1 MTLNPNNP
9 YIRILL
15 VPLLFAGMSHRSSAG
30 PADPLLR
37 AIFGP
42 SLSDSALCLLAAQNA
57 EELSFHAPDSA
68 MRLSRAGADLSHRLG
83 YRHALALNLNAY
95 GNALFTRSDYAA
107 ALEQFA
113 SALRIG
119 TEMRDTALIAAGF
132 LNIGN
137 VNFYQRDF
145 GRALDGFKQSIELGA
160 AAGDSLII
168 ARASVNIGA
177 ILVQRNETVQGLR
190 YLERAAEA
198 FSYVGDRKGLAY
210 ALRNMAIAHQIGGR
224 AGTALS
230 FLRRSLQLAR
240 ELNNTELVSGCL
252 QAIADIHRQRGE
264 YRQSIASA
272 REAYT
277 LARTINDLPYVLGA
291 ATTLAAAFEGA
302 GDHRRALEYT
312 VIAAAVKDSI
322 LDETRRREL
331 RELQHRH
338 ELESKETEIALLEQQ
353 ASNQQLWTL
362 LVLAAL
368 AGAASTAGMVYR
380 SYRKERAGKERLA
393 VLNDE
398 KQRLIGELTGAMEKI
413 RTLGELLPVCCN
425 CKSVR
430 DDQGYWQALDRYI
443 SSHTDTKISHGICPE
458 CMEKLYPDIA
468 ARRRMKAEVP
478 AATS

>member
-1 MTLNPNNP
+1 MTLNPINP

-42 SLSDSALCLLAAQNA
+42 SLSDSALCVLAAQKA
-57 EELSFHAPDSA
+57 DELSFHAPDSA
-68 MRLSRAGADLSHRLG
+68 MRLSRAGADLAHTLG
-83 YRHALALNLNAY
+83 YRHVFALNLNAY
-95 GNALFTRSDYAA
+95 GNALFTRSDYSA
-107 ALEQFA
+107 ALEQFTA
-113 SALRIG
+113 ALRIG
-119 TEMRDTALIAAGF
+119 EETRDTALIAAGH

-145 GRALDGFKQSIELGA
+145 GRALDGFKKSVELGA

-177 ILVQRNETVQGLR
+177 ILVQRNETVQGLQ

-198 FSYVGDRKGLAY
+198 FSFAGDRKGVAY
-210 ALRNMAIAHQIGGR
+210 ALRNTAIAYQIDGQPGK
-224 AGTALS
+224 ALT
-230 FLRRSLQLAR
+230 FLHRSLQLSR
-240 ELNNTELVSGCL
+240 ELKNIELVSGCL
-252 QAIADIHRQRGE
+252 QAIADIHRQQGE
-264 YRQSIASA
+264 YRKCIDHAK
-272 REAYT
+272 EAYA
-277 LARTINDLPYVLGA
+277 LARSINDLPYVLGA
-291 ATTLAAAFEGA
+291 VSTLAAAYGEL

-322 LDETRRREL
+322 LDDTRRREL

-338 ELESKETEIALLEQQ
+338 ELENKETEIALLEQR

-368 AGAASTAGMVYR
+368 AGVASIAGMMYR
-380 SYRKERAGKERLA
+380 SYRKEKAVKERLS

-398 KQRLIGELTGAMEKI
+398 KQRLIGDLTGAMERI

-443 SSHTDTKISHGICPE
+443 SSHTDTKISHGICPD